1 MKRSPSGKFCPC
13 QSVSHSCH
21 DSTHIPTLIKFV
33 LLKGR
38 LSGFYMVYFQQ
49 LEKIGVQ
56 KERIIYEVK
65 RFMDS
70 VSSSREASQRAT
82 LVAVIQSDW

>member
-1 MKRSPSGKFCPC
+1 
-13 QSVSHSCH
+13 
-21 DSTHIPTLIKFV
+21 
-33 LLKGR
+33 
-38 LSGFYMVYFQQ
+38 MVYFQQ

-70 VSSSREASQRAT
+70 VSSAREASQQAT

>member
-1 MKRSPSGKFCPC
+1 MQRANC
-13 QSVSHSCH
+13 QRTYAPLSHSSH
-21 DSTHIPTLIKFV
+21 DKHSYPDTDKIRP
-33 LLKGR
+33 LKGR

-70 VSSSREASQRAT
+70 VSSAREASQQAT
-82 LVAVIQSDW
+82 LVVVIQSDW